1 MDERQGGR
9 VRAPRRS
16 RQAGF
21 SYIEVLV
28 GIMILAIVAGG
39 IVQGLAATSKSLGQS
54 RAETTA
60 TKLASAALDRA
71 HRMSYED
78 VGIVGGSPPGL
89 IPATTTQTINNVQ
102 YTIATDVEYVDDPAL
117 GQPKTYVNYKRVT
130 VSVTPGTGNARAMQE
145 TTLVAPPA
153 IGAIAGKSTIIATVI
168 DALTDQ
174 PIAGAPVT
182 ADLSTSPT
190 QTRSTGADGK
200 VVFAGLEPSALSATD
215 PKYKYR
221 LTVGLPD
228 PWVTHPD
235 SAPAQAQQHLAASQT
250 WSTTLKV
257 FKRATINV
265 NVRDAATGQLVSE
278 RTQVQVTTPSP
289 DPLSDTLIGTT
300 GQFTFNTIAG
310 KPIQPSASNFAV
322 AVQADCYANGSASR
336 PVPTGY
342 PSNTTETF
350 DFNLTRVPSGY
361 LDVTLRSTASGNP
374 VIANGQVQVSGGQA
388 NIAPRVRGTD
398 ANGFVRFCLDP
409 SGSVNYV
416 VSAAKAGFGAG
427 SVLATVNVNQTT
439 PLTMYLVPSSGT
451 GTIRLTTTT
460 SGKLVRLQA
469 VSGTYDAQQT
479 TNSSLYADFTGLA
492 AGTYV
497 AYVAT
502 GFSGG
507 TPTWST
513 GKSVTATAGQVR
525 SYSVP

>member
-1 MDERQGGR
+1 MTSRRHRRQE
-9 VRAPRRS
+9 
-16 RQAGF
+16 GF
-21 SYIEVLV
+21 SYIEILV

-39 IVQGLAATSKSLGQS
+39 IVQGMAATSSSLGTS

-60 TKLASAALDRA
+60 TKLATAALDRA
-71 HRMSYED
+71 HRMKYED
-78 VGIVGGSPPGL
+78 VGTVGGSPPGL
-89 IPATTTQTINNVQ
+89 IQATATQTVNNVD

-117 GQPKTYVNYKRVT
+117 GQPRTYVNYKRVT
-130 VSVTPGTGNARAMQE
+130 VTVTPKTNRAKAAQE

-174 PIAGAPVT
+174 PVQGAPVT

-200 VVFAGLEPSALSATD
+200 VVFAGLEPSAISSSD

-235 SAPAQAQQHLAASQT
+235 SAPALAQQHLTASQT
-250 WSTTLKV
+250 WTTVLKV
-257 FKRATINV
+257 FKRATIVV
-265 NVRDAATGQLVSE
+265 NVRDAATGAFITE
-278 RTQVQVTTPSP
+278 RTQVQATTPAP
-289 DPLSDTLIGTT
+289 DPLSESLVGTT
-300 GQFTFNTIAG
+300 GSFTFNTISG
-310 KPIQPSASNFAV
+310 KAIQPSGSDFTV
-322 AVQADCYANGSASR
+322 AVQADCYGNASIAR

-350 DFNLTRVPSGY
+350 NFSLNRVPSGY
-361 LDVTLRSTASGNP
+361 LDVTLRSTAPGNP
-374 VIANGQVQVSGGQA
+374 VIADGQVQVSGGQA
-388 NIAPRVRGTD
+388 NLPPRVRNTD
-398 ANGFVRFCLDP
+398 ANGQVRFCLDP
-409 SGSVNYV
+409 SGTVSYV
-416 VSAAKAGFGAG
+416 VSAAKAGYGAG

-439 PLTMYLVPSSGT
+439 PLTMYLVPTAGT
-451 GTIRLTTTT
+451 GTIRLTTAT

-479 TNSSLYADFTGLA
+479 TNTSRYADFTGLA
-492 AGTYV
+492 AGNYV
-497 AYVAT
+497 AYIAT

-507 TPTWST
+507 APVWSA
-513 GKSVTATAGQVR
+513 GKSVAAVAGQTR
-525 SYSVP
+525 TYSVP